1 MTAQFIKRIIGAEKR
16 GEEAWKVLFR
26 IREIREQAGLTQEE
40 LSIKSGVS
48 RATIWAL
55 ERGENKVTT
64 TKTLLHIAN
73 ALGVQL
79 DDLFLAQSAK

>member
-1 MTAQFIKRIIGAEKR
+1 M
-16 GEEAWKVLFR
+16 VLFR
-26 IREIREQAGLTQEE
+26 IRELRERAGITQEE
-40 LSIKSGVS
+40 LSVRSGVS

>member
-1 MTAQFIKRIIGAEKR
+1 MGAEKR
-16 GEEAWKVLFR
+16 GEEAGKVLFR
-26 IREIREQAGLTQEE
+26 IRELRERAGITQEE
-40 LSIKSGVS
+40 LSVRSGVS

>member
-1 MTAQFIKRIIGAEKR
+1 M
-16 GEEAWKVLFR
+16 LFR

-55 ERGENKVTT
+55 ERGEDKVTT
-64 TKTLLHIAN
+64 TKTLLNIAN

>member
-1 MTAQFIKRIIGAEKR
+1 M
-16 GEEAWKVLFR
+16 LFR